1 MMDLTHEHLKT
12 LFDLL
17 RMQQQE
23 IIVLGGLVQQRDS
36 QISELQHQVQALEKP
51 PTIATNGLNRV
62 PAGAEV

>member
-1 MMDLTHEHLKT
+1 MDLTHEHLKT

-36 QISELQHQVQALEKP
+36 QIVALQNQVQVLEKP
-51 PTIATNGLNRV
+51 STIATNGLSRAPV
-62 PAGAEV
+62 GVEG

>member
-1 MMDLTHEHLKT
+1 MDLTHEHLKT

-36 QISELQHQVQALEKP
+36 QIAVLQQQVQVLEKS
-51 PTIATNGLNRV
+51 PTIATNGLSRAPV
-62 PAGAEV
+62 GVEG